1 MKRPALEDDDEIL
14 MLRTGKGDRDAFRQL
29 LERHLDRIV
38 AFAAR
43 VLGDRSFAE
52 DIAQETFLR
61 LWTHARDWQPTAKLT
76 TWMYRVALNLCLDRR
91 RRPVPVPLAAAGDP
105 PDTAPDATA
114 AIAEDETAR
123 LVAAALAELPERQR
137 AALVLSYYE
146 GLSNAETAEVLG
158 ATVGGVEAL
167 LVRARRALREK
178 LRPRLAAI

>member
-1 MKRPALEDDDEIL
+1 MEDEADEVL
-14 MLRTGKGDRDAFRQL
+14 MARIADGHEAAFRVL
-29 LERHLDRIV
+29 MRRHLQRSLRIARRMSLDGAEAEDV
-38 AFAAR
+38 VQEAWLRVWRSAPRWRPTAAFTTWLYR
-43 VLGDRSFAE
+43 VL
-52 DIAQETFLR
+52 
-61 LWTHARDWQPTAKLT
+61 
-76 TWMYRVALNLCLDRR
+76 VNLCLDRR
-91 RRPVPVPLAAAGDP
+91 RRPVPAPLAAAGDP

-114 AIAEDETAR
+114 TIAEDETAR